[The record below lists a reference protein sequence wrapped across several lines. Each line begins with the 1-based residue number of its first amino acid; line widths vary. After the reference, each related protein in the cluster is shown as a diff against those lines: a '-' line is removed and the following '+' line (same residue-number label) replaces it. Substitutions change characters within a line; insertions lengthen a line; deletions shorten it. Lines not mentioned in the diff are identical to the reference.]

1 MLAMVSARCLKLLL
15 WHRGELRG
23 RHNRRLGL
31 RASHCDDESVDLP
44 DMMYPVALKAGQT
57 IIWGESRR
65 ISYALASQCM
75 QCVHVALAAGT
86 GTAPSLYCMTVEKF
100 ERCRC

>member
-44 DMMYPVALKAGQT
+44 DMYPVALKAGQT

-65 ISYALASQCM
+65 ICTRQCM

-86 GTAPSLYCMTVEKF
+86 GTAPSLYCMTIEKF

>member
-44 DMMYPVALKAGQT
+44 DMYPVALKAGQT

-65 ISYALASQCM
+65 ICTSQCSAYM
-75 QCVHVALAAGT
+75 QLAAGT
-86 GTAPSLYCMTVEKF
+86 WTGPSLYCMTIEKF